1 MATGHG
7 LSLCAIDH
15 RTWNLVTERLG
26 ETPVQPDYETPACF
40 VADRAGAH
48 PEFDFAWLRKES
60 PEKYESYVDM
70 EAGAWTKYRIVVD
83 GTKARLFVMRQC
95 GPA

>member
-1 MATGHG
+1 MESRDGTFRR
-7 LSLCAIDH
+7 DP
-15 RTWNLVTERLG
+15 R
-26 ETPVQPDYETPACF
+26 QPDYETPACF

-60 PEKYESYVDM
+60 PEKYESYVDP

-83 GTKARLFVMRQC
+83 GTKARLFVHGAGQPC
-95 GPA
+95 LIVDDGWGPAKITQ